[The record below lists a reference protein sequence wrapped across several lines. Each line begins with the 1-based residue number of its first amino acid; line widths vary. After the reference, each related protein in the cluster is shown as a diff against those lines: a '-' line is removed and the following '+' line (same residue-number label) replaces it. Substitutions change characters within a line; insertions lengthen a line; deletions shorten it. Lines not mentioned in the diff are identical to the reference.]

1 MLTDDELRALEMCA
15 DLSNLVVTS
24 VIGRSEHR
32 DHDVDEFIFHIH
44 AIQRMIAANSA
55 ARQYPQRFRL
65 LGRKLGDIDRPDVRD
80 GGVMHRPRR

>member
-1 MLTDDELRALEMCA
+1 MLSEAELRALELTS

-55 ARQYPQRFRL
+55 AREYPQRFRL
-65 LGRKLGDIDRPDVRD
+65 LGRKLGDVDRPN
-80 GGVMHRPRR
+80 G